1 MPLWD
6 ANENSSFCLIL
17 PIFIASGS
25 INGTSLSPLSECLA
39 LFIQIQKERWALG
52 SSLIELLFMDEFD
65 TRKFALEWRK
75 LPGLPHGEPG
85 LGKTALCLSAG
96 SCSPQRLGVGD
107 RGAQLITK
115 RQSQCQIQRCSFLSP
130 TEYHVIKIQITQ
142 ISLSNMSQKYI
153 RFTDLS
159 WKNEMI

>member
-1 MPLWD
+1 MVRQL
-6 ANENSSFCLIL
+6 ALYQN
-17 PIFIASGS
+17 A
-25 INGTSLSPLSECLA
+25 LA

-52 SSLIELLFMDEFD
+52 SSLSESLLMDEFD
-65 TRKFALEWRK
+65 TRKFALEWIK

-107 RGAQLITK
+107 RRAQLVTK
-115 RQSQCQIQRCSFLSP
+115 RQSQCKIQRCSFLSP
-130 TEYHVIKIQITQ
+130 TEYHVIKIQIMQ
-142 ISLSNMSQKYI
+142 ISLSNMAQKCI
-153 RFTDLS
+153 RSTDLS

>member
-1 MPLWD
+1 MVRQL
-6 ANENSSFCLIL
+6 ALYQN
-17 PIFIASGS
+17 A
-25 INGTSLSPLSECLA
+25 LA

-52 SSLIELLFMDEFD
+52 SSLIESLLMDEFD

-107 RGAQLITK
+107 RRAQFVTK
-115 RQSQCQIQRCSFLSP
+115 RQSQCQIQGCSFLSP

-142 ISLSNMSQKYI
+142 ISLSNMPQKCI

-159 WKNEMI
+159 WKNVMI